1 MSWQTS
7 ADPVLEL
14 TGDDPSYGP
23 EPMHLSLLGRWQLR
37 RDGVSV
43 PLPTGAQ
50 RLVALVALWGP
61 KSRTAI
67 AGTLWPDGTERRAL
81 GSLRTTL
88 WRLQAAGLRVLT
100 AEGGALALAPGV
112 RVDVHEFLACARTVA
127 RTNGDPGARATAVVL
142 RGDELLPG
150 WYDDWVLLERE
161 RIHQLRLHALEA
173 ISEQLLRSGRHA
185 DALEAA
191 LAAVRAEPL
200 RESARRAAVR
210 VHLAERNPT
219 EAVREYNA
227 FRELLDS
234 ELGVRPS
241 TAFTGLIGTLAARG
255 HPRRADNG
263 RRPATGRKAAP

>member
-1 MSWQTS
+1 MAWQTPAES
-7 ADPVLEL
+7 VLDL
-14 TGDDPSYGP
+14 RDDPDLAPGSLQ
-23 EPMHLSLLGRWQLR
+23 LSLLGRWQLR
-37 RDGVSV
+37 RDGAAV
-43 PLPTGAQ
+43 PVAAGAQ
-50 RLVALVALWGP
+50 RLIALVALSGP

-67 AGTLWPDGTERRAL
+67 AGTLWPNGTERRAL

-100 AEGGALALAPGV
+100 ADDGTLDLAPGV

-127 RTNGDPGARATAVVL
+127 RGLGDPGARATVVVL

-173 ISEQLLRSGRHA
+173 ISDQLLRNGRHA

-227 FRELLDS
+227 FRELLRS
-234 ELGVRPS
+234 ELGVKPS
-241 TAFTGLIGTLAARG
+241 TAFTGLLGPFVPG
-255 HPRRADNG
+255 PRE
-263 RRPATGRKAAP
+263 P